1 MSNLTDICVCEHIIL
16 CDTND
21 RCMKKLP
28 CPLID
33 DPKWVYIPSAATDV
47 AKTWAKF
54 GWSPP
59 SQVPPSE
66 RV

>member
-1 MSNLTDICVCEHIIL
+1 MNEQ
-16 CDTND
+16 
-21 RCMKKLP
+21 KLP

-33 DPKWVYIPSAATDV
+33 DPSWVYIPAASTDV

-59 SQVPPSE
+59 SQARQSE